1 MGDDERLEESFPL
14 TEDLLSELEDL
25 PTSEGLAQKAILRFD
40 EILGD
45 IYKFIEMLVL
55 AKDRMR
61 RITSEEEYVALAE
74 DINAQADTLENLRSV
89 FG

>member
-14 TEDLLSELEDL
+14 SGDLLRELEDL
-25 PTSEGLAQKAILRFD
+25 PADEGLAQKAIIRFD

-55 AKDRMR
+55 AKDRMS

>member
-1 MGDDERLEESFPL
+1 MGDDERPEESFPL
-14 TEDLLSELEDL
+14 SEDLLNELEDL
-25 PTSEGLAQKAILRFD
+25 PTNEGLAQKAILRFD

>member
-14 TEDLLSELEDL
+14 SEDLLSELEDL
-25 PTSEGLAQKAILRFD
+25 PTNEGLAQKAITRFD

-61 RITSEEEYVALAE
+61 RIASEEEYIALAE